1 VTLSQRMSSVT
12 AKSFAASSDGS
23 EPPSLAMALRALV
36 RQTTRAKPKLA
47 LQWWLPVDARRA
59 YPRFFPTALFTLD
72 EGARSTP
79 YTGFRPHFPF
89 LMGNQYL
96 APEPLKDVWRYVPP
110 GSTVLEMG
118 ARYGTVS
125 CAISRRQHNSGLRV
139 SLEPSPSAY
148 QILYRNTRANGCEGL
163 NIHGVVAQRQ
173 VFNSS
178 GNHNNQMIVNVG
190 RDSHEVLHA
199 VPRYNVSGLATLL
212 SKRMGRPI
220 SFDTLVLD
228 CENCTRTLLHEEAS
242 FFADQRL
249 KTIVYDAD
257 ERSPE
262 LILHICT
269 LGFGLVS
276 NQLDCL
282 YPRWNLTQLVFVRSA
297 GLPCPVTTDGSSAKV
312 VATCIVDRAPVVA
325 TRTTCPSTL
334 SIGRMMFNTNDFSW
348 FKQNFPRHD
357 FALLWHELPPNEHT
371 RNMTQNIAFFPGL
384 MRAWDKLG
392 YEGFYDNSNAFFK
405 KLISAVRIRHE
416 HFVNMS
422 WMVARAVRLL
432 QPLTFVLAVNITLAR
447 IREYNKWQPLSVHA
461 KIIPPVLNIFCAVEM
476 VAIDAAVPVHIIHSE
491 ALLRVCEA
499 DGPVACVEHI
509 AQQRRLGTYA
519 LTLQDMCGAVD
530 VAVVSR
536 QKTHP
541 RHVCSDA

>member
-1 VTLSQRMSSVT
+1 
-12 AKSFAASSDGS
+12 
-23 EPPSLAMALRALV
+23 
-36 RQTTRAKPKLA
+36 
-47 LQWWLPVDARRA
+47 
-59 YPRFFPTALFTLD
+59 
-72 EGARSTP
+72 
-79 YTGFRPHFPF
+79 
-89 LMGNQYL
+89 MGYL

-118 ARYGTVS
+118 AHYGTVS
-125 CAISRRQHNSGLRV
+125 CAISKRQHNSGLRV

-148 QILYRNTRANGCEGL
+148 EILNRITRASGCEGL

-178 GNHNNQMIVNVG
+178 GNYNNQMKVNVG
-190 RDSHEVLHA
+190 RDSHVVLHA
-199 VPRYNVSGLATLL
+199 VPRYNISGLATLL
-212 SKRMGRPI
+212 SKRMRRPI

-249 KTIVYDAD
+249 KTIVYEAD

-269 LGFGLVS
+269 LGFGVVS
-276 NQLDCL
+276 NQLDC
-282 YPRWNLTQLVFVRSA
+282 RWNLTQLVFVRGA
-297 GLPCPVTTDGSSAKV
+297 GLPCPVTPDGSSAKI
-312 VATCIVDRAPVVA
+312 VAACTVDRAPVEA
-325 TRTTCPSTL
+325 RTTCPSTL
-334 SIGRMMFNTNDFSW
+334 SIGRLMFSTNDFSW

-357 FALLWHELPPNEHT
+357 FALLWHELHPNEHK
-371 RNMTQNIAFFPGL
+371 REMTQKQFFPSL
-384 MRAWDKLG
+384 MRAWDELG
-392 YEGFYDNSNAFFK
+392 YEGFYDTSNDFFR
-405 KLISAVRIRHE
+405 KLNPAVRNRHE
-416 HFVNMS
+416 NFVNLS

-447 IREYNKWQPLSVHA
+447 IKEYNKWQPLSVHV
-461 KIIPPVLNIFCAVEM
+461 KSFPPVLNIFCAVEM

-509 AQQRRLGTYA
+509 AQQRRHDTRL

-536 QKTHP
+536 LKTHP
-541 RHVCSDA
+541 RHVCSMHEAK

>member
-1 VTLSQRMSSVT
+1 MRN
-12 AKSFAASSDGS
+12 
-23 EPPSLAMALRALV
+23 LA
-36 RQTTRAKPKLA
+36 T
-47 LQWWLPVDARRA
+47 
-59 YPRFFPTALFTLD
+59 
-72 EGARSTP
+72 
-79 YTGFRPHFPF
+79 
-89 LMGNQYL
+89 
-96 APEPLKDVWRYVPP
+96 EPLQDVWRYVPP

-148 QILYRNTRANGCEGL
+148 EILNRNTRANGCEGL
-163 NIHGVVAQRQ
+163 NIHGVVAQRH

-178 GNHNNQMIVNVG
+178 GNYNNQMIGNVG
-190 RDSHEVLHA
+190 RDSHEV
-199 VPRYNVSGLATLL
+199 PRFNISGLATLL

-228 CENCTRTLLHEEAS
+228 CEDCTRTLLHEEAS

-249 KTIVYDAD
+249 KTIVYEAD

-269 LGFGLVS
+269 LGFGVVS

-282 YPRWNLTQLVFVRSA
+282 YPRWNLTQLVFVRGA
-297 GLPCPVTTDGSSAKV
+297 GLPCPVTPDGSSAKV
-312 VATCIVDRAPVVA
+312 VATCKVDRAPA
-325 TRTTCPSTL
+325 TCPSTL
-334 SIGRMMFNTNDFSW
+334 RIGRMMFDTNDFSW
-348 FKQNFPRHD
+348 FKHNFPRHD
-357 FALLWHELPPNEHT
+357 FALLWHELHPNEHT
-371 RNMTQNIAFFPGL
+371 RELTQNRAFFPNL

-392 YEGFYDNSNAFFK
+392 YEGFYDNSNEFYE
-405 KLISAVRIRHE
+405 KLRSVRIRPE

-422 WMVARAVRLL
+422 WMVGRAVRLL

-447 IREYNKWQPLSVHA
+447 IKEYNKWQPLSFHA
-461 KIIPPVLNIFCAVEM
+461 NINPPVLNIFCAVEM

-509 AQQRRLGTYA
+509 AQQRRHGTRA

-536 QKTHP
+536 QKMHP